1 MELLGYIGAV
11 FIGITLGLLGGG
23 GSVLGV
29 PILVYLMSIS
39 PLLSTAYSL
48 FIVGTTAGIG
58 LIGKIRN
65 GLVNYKIGLIFGLP
79 SLLMVYLT
87 RRIILPLI
95 PQEIGKIAGINITKD
110 LLIMVLF
117 AILMIA
123 AAYAMIVGKTYTTKG
138 LKKLDVRRILIIIV
152 DGAVIGFLTGM
163 IGAGGGF
170 LIIPALVI
178 LFGLDMKMAVGTS
191 LFIITMKSLVGFIG
205 DVQITENIDWNF
217 LITFTGL
224 SIVGVLIG
232 NKLTSFVSSKGLKT
246 LFGYIL
252 LILACFIIIKEIIL

>member
-39 PLLSTAYSL
+39 PILSTAYSL

-58 LIGKIRN
+58 LIGKIKN

-95 PQEIGKIAGINITKD
+95 PQEIGKIAGLNITKD
-110 LLIMVLF
+110 LLIMILF

-123 AAYAMIVGKTYTTKG
+123 AAYVMIVGKTYTTKG
-138 LKKLDVRRILIIIV
+138 LKRLGIKKILIIIV

-191 LFIITMKSLVGFIG
+191 LFIITMKSLMGFIG
-205 DVQITENIDWNF
+205 DVQITDNMDWNF

-232 NKLTSFVSSKGLKT
+232 NKLTSFISSKGLKSI
-246 LFGYIL
+246 FGYFI
-252 LILACFIIIKEIIL
+252 LILAFFIIIKEIIL